1 MKLIDNITKVV
12 ITIAVAMLILSMFC
26 RCKSKERMVDKQTYI
41 TDKRNDAKWDSLF
54 NVRLIKELELYKAS
68 HKESIKSTTK
78 EKTHIKDSTAS
89 KYDSNGNKVG
99 EYRFHYEYHEI
110 SHEDIQ
116 ILRDSISSLKEY
128 KDSTSIYHSK
138 CDSLMSVIN
147 EISKDK
153 VYVEKQLSN
162 TDRAFLNIGKIAS
175 VCLLIGI
182 LAFIGWIYRRVKLH
196 KHS

>member
-153 VYVEKQLSN
+153 VYVEKQLSK
-162 TDRAFLNIGKIAS
+162 TDIAFLKIGKIAS
-175 VCLLIGI
+175 VCLFIGI
-182 LAFIGWIYRRVKLH
+182 LAFIDWIYRSVKLH

>member
-1 MKLIDNITKVV
+1 MRLIDKIAKI
-12 ITIAVAMLILSMFC
+12 ITIVAVTMLILSMFC
-26 RCKSKERMVDKQTYI
+26 RCKAKEQLVEKQTYI

-54 NVRLIKELELYKAS
+54 NARLIKELESYKAS
-68 HKESIKSTTK
+68 HKESVKSTTK

-89 KYDSNGNKVG
+89 KYDVNGNKVG
-99 EYRFHYEYHEI
+99 EDRFHYEYHEI
-110 SHEDIQ
+110 SQEDVQ

-153 VYVEKQLSN
+153 VYAEKQLSK
-162 TDRAFLNIGKIAS
+162 TDRAFLKIGKIAS
-175 VCLLIGI
+175 VCLFIGI
-182 LAFIGWIYRRVKLH
+182 LAFIGWIYRKVKLH

>member
-54 NVRLIKELELYKAS
+54 NVRLIKELELYKVS

-78 EKTHIKDSTAS
+78 EKTNIKDSTAS

-162 TDRAFLNIGKIAS
+162 TDRAFLKIGKIAS
-175 VCLLIGI
+175 VCLFICI
-182 LAFIGWIYRRVKLH
+182 LAFLGWIYWKLKLH
-196 KHS
+196 KRS

>member
-54 NVRLIKELELYKAS
+54 NVMLIKELELYKAS

-153 VYVEKQLSN
+153 VYVEKQLSK
-162 TDRAFLNIGKIAS
+162 TDIVFLKIGKIAS

-182 LAFIGWIYRRVKLH
+182 LAFIGWIYRSVKLH

>member
-1 MKLIDNITKVV
+1 MKLIAKITRVV
-12 ITIAVAMLILSMFC
+12 ISISVAMLILSIFC
-26 RCKSKERMVDKQTYI
+26 RCKTKERVIEKQTYI

-54 NVRLIKELELYKAS
+54 NARLVKELESYRSS
-68 HKESIKSTTK
+68 HKESMKSTTK

-89 KYDSNGNKVG
+89 KYDANGNKVG
-99 EYRFHYEYHEI
+99 EDRFHYEYHEI
-110 SHEDIQ
+110 SQEDVQ

-128 KDSTSIYHSK
+128 KDSTSIYHRK

-162 TDRAFLNIGKIAS
+162 TDRAFLKIGKIAS
-175 VCLLIGI
+175 VCLFIGI

>member
-128 KDSTSIYHSK
+128 KDSTSIYHRK

-153 VYVEKQLSN
+153 VYVEKQLSK
-162 TDRAFLNIGKIAS
+162 TDRTFLNIGKIAS
-175 VCLLIGI
+175 VCLFIGI
-182 LAFIGWIYRRVKLH
+182 LAFIGWIYRKVKLH

>member
-26 RCKSKERMVDKQTYI
+26 RCKSKERMLDKQTYI

-153 VYVEKQLSN
+153 VYVEKQLSK
-162 TDRAFLNIGKIAS
+162 TDIAFLKIGKIAS
-175 VCLLIGI
+175 VCLFIGI
-182 LAFIGWIYRRVKLH
+182 LAFLVWIYWRLKLH
-196 KHS
+196 KRS

>member
-1 MKLIDNITKVV
+1 MKLIDKITKFV

-153 VYVEKQLSN
+153 VYVEKQLSK
-162 TDRAFLNIGKIAS
+162 TDIAFLKIGKIAS
-175 VCLLIGI
+175 VCLFIGI
-182 LAFIGWIYRRVKLH
+182 LAFLVWIYWRLKLH
-196 KHS
+196 KRS

>member
-128 KDSTSIYHSK
+128 
-138 CDSLMSVIN
+138 
-147 EISKDK
+147 
-153 VYVEKQLSN
+153 
-162 TDRAFLNIGKIAS
+162 
-175 VCLLIGI
+175 
-182 LAFIGWIYRRVKLH
+182 
-196 KHS
+196 

>member
-99 EYRFHYEYHEI
+99 EYIFHYEYHEI

-153 VYVEKQLSN
+153 VYVEKQLSK
-162 TDRAFLNIGKIAS
+162 TDIAFLKIGKIAS
-175 VCLLIGI
+175 VCLFIGI
-182 LAFIGWIYRRVKLH
+182 LAFLVWIYWRLKLH
-196 KHS
+196 KRS